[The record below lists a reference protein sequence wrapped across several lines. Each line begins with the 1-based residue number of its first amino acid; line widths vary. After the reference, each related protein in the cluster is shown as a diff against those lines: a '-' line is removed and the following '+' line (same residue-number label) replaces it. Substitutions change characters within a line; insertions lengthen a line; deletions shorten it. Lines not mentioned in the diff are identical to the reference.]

1 MPAAA
6 AKVSRSDPLTTN
18 MQSPELSLD
27 YFELFGLNPVFDI
40 DPILLNAA
48 QQRLQAS
55 HHPDRHVGS
64 NEQDKRLSV
73 QIASRVNQAYE
84 TLRDP
89 VKRSRYLLEINGAT
103 LPDDS
108 ATTADT
114 EFLMEQIE
122 LREAVEACRQGE
134 DALARS
140 EAIET
145 RLEQRAAGLA
155 REFVERFEAGRFDE
169 AIESSRKMQFV
180 QRIQQQLD
188 ELQFELEDF

>member
-1 MPAAA
+1 
-6 AKVSRSDPLTTN
+6 
-18 MQSPELSLD
+18 MQSPELSQD

-40 DPILLNAA
+40 DLASLHAA

-55 HHPDRHVGS
+55 HHPDRYVGS

-134 DALARS
+134 GALARS
-140 EAIET
+140 EAIVI
-145 RLEQRAAGLA
+145 RLEQRATELA
-155 REFVERFEAGRFDE
+155 REFVKRFESGRFDE

>member
-1 MPAAA
+1 
-6 AKVSRSDPLTTN
+6 

-73 QIASRVNQAYE
+73 QIASRVNQAQIASRVNQAYE

>member
-1 MPAAA
+1 
-6 AKVSRSDPLTTN
+6 
-18 MQSPELSLD
+18 MQSPELSQD
-27 YFELFGLNPVFDI
+27 YFELLGLNPAFDI
-40 DPILLNAA
+40 DPALLHAA

-55 HHPDRHVGS
+55 HHPDRYVGS
-64 NEQDKRLSV
+64 SDQDKRLSV

-89 VKRSRYLLEINGAT
+89 VKRSRYLLEINGAN

-122 LREAVEACRQGE
+122 LREAVDACRDGE

-140 EAIET
+140 KLIET
-145 RLEQRAAGLA
+145 RLEQRASDLA
-155 REFVERFEAGRFDE
+155 QVFVACFNADRFDE
-169 AIESSRKMQFV
+169 AIEASRKMQFV
-180 QRIQQQLD
+180 QRIQQQLA

>member
-1 MPAAA
+1 
-6 AKVSRSDPLTTN
+6 

-40 DPILLNAA
+40 DPTLLNAA

>member
-1 MPAAA
+1 
-6 AKVSRSDPLTTN
+6 

-108 ATTADT
+108 ATTA
-114 EFLMEQIE
+114 EKPAARGRMHW
-122 LREAVEACRQGE
+122 REAK
-134 DALARS
+134 RS
-140 EAIET
+140 KP
-145 RLEQRAAGLA
+145 GSSS
-155 REFVERFEAGRFDE
+155 ERRDWRGN
-169 AIESSRKMQFV
+169 S
-180 QRIQQQLD
+180 
-188 ELQFELEDF
+188 